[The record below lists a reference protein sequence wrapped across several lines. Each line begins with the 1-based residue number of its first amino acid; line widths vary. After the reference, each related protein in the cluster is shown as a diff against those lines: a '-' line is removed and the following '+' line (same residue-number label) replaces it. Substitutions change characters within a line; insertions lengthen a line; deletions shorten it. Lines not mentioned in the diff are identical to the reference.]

1 MTIAINPHR
10 HGFERLLTVFT
21 AIAVLMGFAILLVPA
36 ARADTFTLALPFQVV
51 RGAPSS
57 EHLLFDGPMPVS
69 GELCTLTASDAGNNR
84 SVHPDNDWR
93 LESDGQVVN
102 FFDVERA
109 PNVETPGDQSIVP
122 GATGTVTLTLGGDGA
137 YSANMVLVFECE
149 AVETDPGKIIV
160 KKEVTAGSDESQVF
174 TFTESG
180 FSLDDNTLA
189 HGKMGMSG
197 DVEPGG
203 DYSVTESV
211 PAGWKLQSATCD
223 GDSTPV
229 DINVEEGETVTC
241 TFVNHEIPDEVSPTT
256 IVSTTTSIVI
266 VDTTAEVSPETLPF
280 TGFENGTSGL
290 LALVLVASGALAL
303 VGMRVFRRETDE

>member
-21 AIAVLMGFAILLVPA
+21 AIAVLIGFAILVVPA
-36 ARADTFTLALPFQVV
+36 ARADTPTLTLPFEVV
-51 RGAPSS
+51 TGAPGS

-69 GELCTLTASDAGNNR
+69 GELCLLTASAAGNNQ
-84 SVHPDNDWR
+84 SVHHDNDLR
-93 LESDGQVVN
+93 LESNEQVVN
-102 FFDVERA
+102 FFDVERR
-109 PNVETPGDQSIVP
+109 PNVDTPGDQSIVP
-122 GATGTVTLTLGGDGA
+122 GATGTVTLTLGGDGV
-137 YSANMVLVFECE
+137 YSAEIVLVFECE
-149 AVETDPGKIIV
+149 PVETDPGKIIV

-189 HGKMGMSG
+189 HGEMGMSG
-197 DVEPGG
+197 DVELGG

-290 LALVLVASGALAL
+290 LALLLVASGALAL